1 MCRELMRA
9 STSDGAKLD
18 LWKRW
23 LGLVDP
29 GDQTKG
35 KQSADLDLGDDNGSM
50 EWSPVPP
57 LEHVTAVL
65 RAKVSNFHFEGETLY

>member
-1 MCRELMRA
+1 MCRELMRV
-9 STSDGAKLD
+9 SPSDGAKLE

-23 LGLVDP
+23 LGLAEP

-35 KQSADLDLGDDNGSM
+35 KQKDDDESIK
-50 EWSPVPP
+50 WSPVPP

-65 RAKVSNFHFEGETLY
+65 REKVK